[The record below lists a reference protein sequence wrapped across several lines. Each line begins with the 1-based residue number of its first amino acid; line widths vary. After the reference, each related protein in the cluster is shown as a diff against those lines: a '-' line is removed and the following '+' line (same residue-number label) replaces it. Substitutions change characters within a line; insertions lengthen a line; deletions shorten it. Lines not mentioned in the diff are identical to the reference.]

1 MIITALH
8 KSSKIQFFLPKSL
21 EFDIFLFNSYLDN
34 DKLSVTYT
42 VGIGEPN
49 AFSSNSLLPNIRRF
63 QHRELIQ
70 ILQKHLP

>member
-8 KSSKIQFFLPKSL
+8 KSSKIQFFVPKSL

-34 DKLSVTYT
+34 DKLSLTYT

-49 AFSSNSLLPNIRRF
+49 AFSSNSLRYGF
-63 QHRELIQ
+63 FSQ
-70 ILQKHLP
+70 ILEDFNT

>member
-8 KSSKIQFFLPKSL
+8 KSSKIQLFLLKSR
-21 EFDIFLFNSYLDN
+21 EFDIFIFNSYFDN

-49 AFSSNSLLPNIRRF
+49 AFSSNSLRYGF
-63 QHRELIQ
+63 FSQ
-70 ILQKHLP
+70 ILEDFNTEN